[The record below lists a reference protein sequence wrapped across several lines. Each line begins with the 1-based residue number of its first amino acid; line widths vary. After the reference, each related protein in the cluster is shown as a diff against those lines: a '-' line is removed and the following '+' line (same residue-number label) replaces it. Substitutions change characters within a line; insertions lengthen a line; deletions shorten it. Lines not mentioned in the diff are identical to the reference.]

1 MKKKLKRDHPD
12 QLRIVRKGFLIMRL
26 FLFLMIL
33 GVLHST
39 ASVSQTKRFNLN
51 ERNISVKDALKLI
64 EEQSGYRFFYEEN
77 MLDVDKKL
85 NISISN
91 DNIEEVLDQLLGQ
104 TGIEYKLMDNNF
116 VVLKSESEGNRGLF
130 GSQQQGSV
138 SGKVTDSS
146 GTPLPGVTA
155 VIKGTSHG
163 TITDANGAYS
173 VSNVP
178 ANATLVF
185 SFVGMRTQEIPVSGK
200 ALINVSMEEE
210 TVGIEEVVAIG
221 YGTVKKSELSSSIAT
236 VSNTDIAKTPIRSLE
251 QALQGNAAG
260 VLIVNA
266 SGEPGGDIAIRIRG
280 GSSLNADNEP
290 LVVIDGY
297 PLDNSAL
304 SMISPNDIQSMEILK
319 DASATA
325 IYGSRGAN
333 GVIMV
338 TTKNGVAG
346 KTKIDIQNNVQIA
359 QPRRFIPMLDGPQF
373 KQYDEISRYV
383 YGQLPGTFRPD
394 TVQNV
399 DYMKQLFKDYAVSKD
414 LSLQVSGGSMQT
426 NYILSA
432 NYLDQKGLIY
442 HSGFERYSFMGKLN
456 TSISSKVKLSVGFN
470 TSYSRKDQIGG
481 GDSGAT
487 YRTLTLRPDGGMR
500 GKFENGLFI
509 DEETGEVLSSNSEIS
524 KSLETSNK
532 SKVFR
537 TQLTGSLD
545 WSISKDLILTVRGG
559 FNYDSKPGYLYTPR
573 FIYLTQAN
581 VDKNNKA
588 TRSYS
593 STFSWNNENTL
604 TYSKT
609 IYNKHNLNLM
619 LGQSWEGRTNES
631 FSSTVRSFE
640 VDNFSWNNLG
650 AGLIVE
656 NPKSSLYENYMVSF
670 FGRTLYNYDSRYFL
684 TFTMRA
690 DGSSRFGE
698 DSKFGYFP
706 SASLAWRIKN
716 EQFFKK
722 LNVFSDL
729 KLRLS
734 YGLTGNDK
742 IGEYKSLTTLESASS
757 IIGGNVIGGFVTS
770 TMGNEDLKWERTEQ
784 TNVGLDVGLW
794 RGRITMAADYYN
806 KKTNDLLYSKKLPLT
821 TGYKSVV
828 SNVGTIKNSGL
839 ELELTSKN
847 LVGKFSWTTSLNL
860 GYNKS
865 KVVDLGGDDN
875 LSLYYLGGNVK
886 SDLTFLMIGQPLGTF
901 LGYQLDGVFED
912 WNDVYSPG
920 STWAETSLPTQP
932 GMWKYVDQNN
942 DGKINNDDRVVLGHA
957 QPDLIGGLTN
967 TFSYKNF
974 DLTIFINGVYGNS
987 VINTNR
993 TKIEEYRGGS
1003 NNQVTLVMDGWRPV
1017 NPETGDPG
1025 YTDASRP
1032 VATYSKAYVNLVNSA
1047 WVEDGSYLRLK
1058 TLTLGYNLSNNVT
1071 NRIKLRSCRVFVTG
1085 INLIT
1090 LTRYSGFDPENS
1102 SSQGTDNT
1110 RMGIDLSSYPASRIY
1125 TIGLNIGL

>member
-1 MKKKLKRDHPD
+1 MKKNKVKDHCGTFP
-12 QLRIVRKGFLIMRL
+12 LVRKGFLIMRL
-26 FLFLMIL
+26 FLVLMTL

-51 ERNISVKDALKLI
+51 EKDISVKEILSLI
-64 EEQSGYRFFYEEN
+64 EKQSEFRFFYEE
-77 MLDVDKKL
+77 DKL
-85 NISISN
+85 NVNEKLSISISN
-91 DNIEEVLDQLLGQ
+91 STIEEVLDQLLSQ

-116 VVLKSESEGNRGLF
+116 VVLKSGVKVDHFNAA
-130 GSQQQGSV
+130 QQNKTV
-138 SGKVTDSS
+138 IGKVTDTA
-146 GTPLPGVTA
+146 GEPIPGATVS
-155 VIKGTSHG
+155 VKGTSQG
-163 TITDANGAYS
+163 TITDVEGKYS
-173 VSNVP
+173 LKNIP
-178 ANATLVF
+178 GNAVLVF
-185 SFVGMRTQEIPVSGK
+185 SFVGMGTQELEVADKTILDVVMK
-200 ALINVSMEEE
+200 EE
-210 TVGIEEVVAIG
+210 TVGIDEVVAIG
-221 YGTVKKSELSSSIAT
+221 YGSVRKSELSSSIAT
-236 VSNTDIAKTPIRSLE
+236 VSNADIAKTPIRSLE

-260 VLIVNA
+260 VLVVNA

-346 KTKIDIQNNVQIA
+346 KTKIDIQGNIQIA

-373 KQYDEISRYV
+373 KKYDEISRYV

-394 TVQNV
+394 TVQTV
-399 DYMKQLFKDYAVSKD
+399 DYMKQLFKDHALYKD
-414 LSLQVSGGSMQT
+414 FSLQVSGGDKKT
-426 NYILSA
+426 NYMLSA
-432 NYLDQKGLIY
+432 NYLGQEGLIY
-442 HSGFERYSFMGKLN
+442 HSSFDRYSFMGKLN
-456 TSISSKVKLSVGFN
+456 TSISSKINLSVGFN
-470 TSYSRKDQIGG
+470 TSYSKKDQIGG

-487 YRTLTLRPDGGMR
+487 YRTLTLRPDGGMN

-509 DEETGEVLSSNSEIS
+509 DEETGEILSSNSEIS
-524 KSLETSNK
+524 KSLETLNR
-532 SKVFR
+532 SKTFR

-545 WSISKDLILTVRGG
+545 WSLSKNLVLTVRGG
-559 FNYDSKPGYLYTPR
+559 FYYDSKPGYLYTPR

-588 TRSYS
+588 TRRYS
-593 STFSWNNENTL
+593 SSFRWNNENTL
-604 TYSKT
+604 TYSKVFSAR
-609 IYNKHNLNLM
+609 HNLNLM
-619 LGQSWEGRTNES
+619 LGQSWEGRSSED
-631 FSSTVRSFE
+631 FSTSVRSFE

-656 NPKSSLYENYMVSF
+656 NPSSSLTESSMISF
-670 FGRTLYNYDSRYFL
+670 FGRTLYNYDRRYFL

-690 DGSSRFGE
+690 DGSSRFGK

-706 SASLAWRIKN
+706 SASFAWRAGN
-716 EQFFKK
+716 EQFIKK
-722 LNVFSDL
+722 LNIFSDL
-729 KLRLS
+729 KFRFS

-742 IGEYKSLTTLESASS
+742 IGEYRSLTTLNSESS

-770 TMGNEDLKWERTEQ
+770 TMGNEDLKWEKTEQ
-784 TNVGLDVGLW
+784 TNLGLDMGFLE
-794 RGRITMAADYYN
+794 GRITMATDYYY
-806 KKTNDLLYSKKLPLT
+806 KKTNDLLYSKRLPLT
-821 TGYKSVV
+821 SGYSSVV
-828 SNVGTIKNSGL
+828 SNVGTIRNSGI

-847 LVGKFSWTTSLNL
+847 LVGKFTWTTSLNL

-865 KVVDLGGDDN
+865 KVIDLGGDDN
-875 LSLYYLGGNVK
+875 FSLYYLGGNVK
-886 SDLTFLMIGQPLGTF
+886 SDLTFLIIGEPLGTF
-901 LGYQLDGVFED
+901 LGYQLDGVFKD
-912 WNDVYSPG
+912 WNDVYSEN

-932 GMWKYVDQNN
+932 GMLKYVDQNN
-942 DGKINNDDRVVLGHA
+942 DGVINNDDRIVLGHA
-957 QPDLIGGLTN
+957 QPDLIGGFTN

-1003 NNQVTLVMDGWRPV
+1003 NNQVKLVMDGWRPI

-1032 VATYSKAYVNLVNSA
+1032 VATYSKAYVNLVNSD

-1058 TLTLGYNLSNNVT
+1058 TLTLGYNLPNNLL
-1071 NRIKLRSCRVFVTG
+1071 NRIKIRSCRMFLSG
-1085 INLIT
+1085 INLVT
-1090 LTRYSGFDPENS
+1090 LTKYSGFDPENS

-1110 RMGIDLSSYPASRIY
+1110 RMGIDLSSYPASKIY